1 LLSGDAGRMIFH
13 MKRTT
18 LIIDERQ
25 FAELKT
31 LAAAEGRTLSSLT
44 KELLQRGLAARRWHR
59 RKLRPL
65 PTWNMGKFK
74 VDVADRDA
82 LYKAME
88 GY

>member
-1 LLSGDAGRMIFH
+1 

-18 LIIDERQ
+18 LIIDQRQ
-25 FAELKT
+25 FAEIKT
-31 LAAAEGRTLSSLT
+31 LAAREGRTLSSLT
-44 KELLQRGLAARRWHR
+44 TELLQLGLAARRRTRR
-59 RKLRPL
+59 RKLKPL
-65 PTWNMGKFK
+65 PTWDMGEFK

>member
-1 LLSGDAGRMIFH
+1 MIFH

-25 FAELKT
+25 FAELKG
-31 LAAAEGRTLSSLT
+31 LAATEGRTLSSLT
-44 KELLQRGLAARRWHR
+44 KELLELGLATRRRRRR
-59 RKLRPL
+59 RKLKPL
-65 PTWNMGKFK
+65 PTWDMGEFK
-74 VDVADRDA
+74 VDISDRDA

>member
-1 LLSGDAGRMIFH
+1 MIIH

-44 KELLQRGLAARRWHR
+44 EELLQLGLAARRRTRR

-65 PTWNMGKFK
+65 PAWNMGKFK

>member
-1 LLSGDAGRMIFH
+1 MIFH

-18 LIIDERQ
+18 LIIEERQ

-44 KELLQRGLAARRWHR
+44 KELLQMGLAARRQRRR

-65 PTWNMGKFK
+65 PTWNVGEFK
-74 VDVADRDA
+74 VDISDRDA